1 LKPLSL
7 IQTGSNYHKVPRNQF
22 TLKKQSHWRAKPG
35 RYKGKKKMPKPKE
48 LENKEVFPG
57 EKLAVIEEYNDGRGT
72 YQEDGEVRSSEI
84 GVTGYNE
91 AHRALIVNKKT
102 PEIIVPEEGME
113 IIAEVGS
120 VARKDARID
129 IFGLNGTLI
138 HPTYSGVIH
147 ISDMSQDYLKNIDMA
162 VKSGDIVK
170 GKLVNTKNRLN
181 QSSLRG
187 QEYGVIYA
195 FCSRCGGLLEK
206 KEGKLIC
213 EDCGRMERRK
223 TAKTYGEEKLV

>member
-1 LKPLSL
+1 
-7 IQTGSNYHKVPRNQF
+7 
-22 TLKKQSHWRAKPG
+22 
-35 RYKGKKKMPKPKE
+35 MPKAKE
-48 LENKEVFPG
+48 LENKAVFPG
-57 EKLAVIEEYNDGRGT
+57 EKLAVIEEYNDGDGT

-91 AHRALIVNKKT
+91 AHRALVVKKKT
-102 PEIIVPEEGME
+102 PEVLVPREGME
-113 IIAEVGS
+113 IVAQIGS

-129 IFGLNGTLI
+129 IFALDGALI
-138 HPTYSGVIH
+138 HPSYSGVIH
-147 ISDMSQDYLKNIDMA
+147 ISDVSQDYVKNIDA
-162 VKSGDIVK
+162 AIRSGDIVK

-223 TAKTYGEEKLV
+223 TAKTYGVEKLV

>member
-1 LKPLSL
+1 
-7 IQTGSNYHKVPRNQF
+7 
-22 TLKKQSHWRAKPG
+22 
-35 RYKGKKKMPKPKE
+35 MPNAKE
-48 LENKEVFPG
+48 LENKDVFPG

-91 AHRALIVNKKT
+91 AHRALLVKKKT
-102 PEIIVPEEGME
+102 PELVVPEEGMT
-113 IIAEVGS
+113 IFAQVGS

-162 VKSGDIVK
+162 VRSGDIVK

-181 QSSLRG
+181 QTSLRG

-195 FCSRCGGLLEK
+195 FCSRCGGLLLK

-213 EDCGRMERRK
+213 EACERMERRK
-223 TAKTYGEEKLV
+223 TASTYGVEKLL

>member
-1 LKPLSL
+1 
-7 IQTGSNYHKVPRNQF
+7 
-22 TLKKQSHWRAKPG
+22 
-35 RYKGKKKMPKPKE
+35 MPKAKE

-91 AHRALIVNKKT
+91 ARRALVVKKKT
-102 PEIIVPEEGME
+102 PEIIIPEEGME
-113 IIAEVGS
+113 IVAMVGS

-129 IFGLNGTLI
+129 IFGLDGALI

-162 VKSGDIVK
+162 VRNGDIVK
-170 GKLVNTKNRLN
+170 GKLVNVKNRLN

-206 KEGKLIC
+206 KEGKLTC
-213 EDCGRMERRK
+213 EDCGRIERRK
-223 TAKTYGEEKLV
+223 IAKTYGEEKLV